1 VNVDELDLAA
11 LIRPG
16 DTVVWSQAC
25 AEPVTLTEALM
36 SRRAEIGNFRCFL
49 GFPVTK
55 TARPEHADHVSFV
68 SYCGSG
74 ANRALH
80 RAGVLDILPCHY
92 SSLPELLSH
101 GPLRVDV
108 LMLQLPPADDN
119 GRYSLGL
126 ADDYTAALAGTARL
140 VIAEVNDRVP
150 RTPGNRTLGE
160 HDLDVVVHT
169 SRPPAEYDPARSDEQ
184 TQRVAANVAGL
195 IEDRATLQF
204 GIGTIPEAVLARL
217 TDRSGLGVHSG
228 LLNDAAADLMAAGV
242 ITNEHKSID
251 RGRAVTG
258 FLMGSRRL
266 FDHVDRNPGVELR
279 DTGHTHDPAVLAG
292 QERLVAINSAIEV
305 DLSGQIN
312 AEVARGDYVGAV
324 GGAVDFLRGAARSP
338 GGLPI
343 VALPS
348 TAGEHS
354 RIVANLSGPVS
365 TARSDAGIVVSEFGV
380 ADLRG
385 APLSV
390 RRERMLAI
398 AHPDHRDSL
407 ENAC

>member
-1 VNVDELDLAA
+1 
-11 LIRPG
+11 
-16 DTVVWSQAC
+16 
-25 AEPVTLTEALM
+25 
-36 SRRAEIGNFRCFL
+36 
-49 GFPVTK
+49 
-55 TARPEHADHVSFV
+55 
-68 SYCGSG
+68 
-74 ANRALH
+74 
-80 RAGVLDILPCHY
+80 
-92 SSLPELLSH
+92 
-101 GPLRVDV
+101 
-108 LMLQLPPADDN
+108 
-119 GRYSLGL
+119 
-126 ADDYTAALAGTARL
+126 
-140 VIAEVNDRVP
+140 
-150 RTPGNRTLGE
+150 
-160 HDLDVVVHT
+160 
-169 SRPPAEYDPARSDEQ
+169 
-184 TQRVAANVAGL
+184 
-195 IEDRATLQF
+195 
-204 GIGTIPEAVLARL
+204 
-217 TDRSGLGVHSG
+217 
-228 LLNDAAADLMAAGV
+228 MAAGV